1 MGIAVTLHSNLNLL
15 LHKPFLRSG
24 PSSHPP
30 LPASTE
36 ENDTGVCTNGALET
50 ARIADTQ
57 SRLTELVTY
66 GTDGPTCQAPTCQA
80 LLCADPSE
88 CLFVPPC
95 LYVLA
100 TSLTISQE
108 PWPSMRASHDPLMHA
123 HTCCPPQPA
132 LQRLYDS
139 RAPSPSSHESQAPS
153 RKNCLKSRYM
163 QNNGL
168 VQFLSHRPCLLY
180 PCYPYLLPSSMDL
193 NLPDDHTNGN
203 NDPIIHPRDL
213 KDYLVG
219 PKTNILPAH
228 GWTSTSVLFNHL
240 EENVNKV
247 MAKPMSS
254 VAVVIIARDRPAD
267 RAMGADAIADAI
279 VNVGLATK
287 DDFTLTEKI
296 AADPTK
302 AIIHTRRKDESN
314 GFTFYI
320 FPAFPEHSW
329 YIGTFVGLSDRLTRA
344 EFISALFEKLISDRD
359 VIKIIQEHHDR
370 VPDAPDITFAV
381 RVLLEYA
388 EVKACQDDAIKT
400 WKDHLTSPSFTFV
413 IDCRGRAT
421 PFKPE
426 AARMGRARPMECT
439 ECLGLDH
446 YKDECPIVTSPDFRA
461 VHLNQAE
468 LDSVTVGTTLRTI
481 RDREVIDSDG
491 FSLVAHRASRPRFAS
506 AGQNR
511 RAAAGRFRRQGGF

>member
-1 MGIAVTLHSNLNLL
+1 
-15 LHKPFLRSG
+15 
-24 PSSHPP
+24 
-30 LPASTE
+30 
-36 ENDTGVCTNGALET
+36 
-50 ARIADTQ
+50 
-57 SRLTELVTY
+57 
-66 GTDGPTCQAPTCQA
+66 
-80 LLCADPSE
+80 
-88 CLFVPPC
+88 
-95 LYVLA
+95 
-100 TSLTISQE
+100 
-108 PWPSMRASHDPLMHA
+108 
-123 HTCCPPQPA
+123 
-132 LQRLYDS
+132 
-139 RAPSPSSHESQAPS
+139 
-153 RKNCLKSRYM
+153 
-163 QNNGL
+163 
-168 VQFLSHRPCLLY
+168 
-180 PCYPYLLPSSMDL
+180 MDL
-193 NLPDDHTNGN
+193 NLPDDHANGN
-203 NDPIIHPRDL
+203 NAPIIHPRDL

-228 GWTSTSVLFNHL
+228 GWTSASVLFNHL
-240 EENVNKV
+240 EENLNKV
-247 MAKPMSS
+247 MAKPI
-254 VAVVIIARDRPAD
+254 IIARDHPAD

-287 DDFTLTEKI
+287 DDFTVIPPTPKEGDPDAPILPYTNLVLCNSSQLTETI

-302 AIIHTRRKDESN
+302 VNYLHDPHAHMSNPTQAIIHTRRKDETD

-320 FPAFPEHSW
+320 FPPFPEHSW
-329 YIGTFVGLSDRLTRA
+329 YIGPFVGLSDRLTRA
-344 EFISALFEKLISDRD
+344 EFISALFNKLVSDRD
-359 VIKIIQEHHDR
+359 VINIIQEHYDR
-370 VPDAPDITFAV
+370 VPEAPDITFAV

-388 EVKACQDDAIKT
+388 KVKACQVWMPTRRGANSQRQNAVHLYMPPLSLQDDAIKT

-426 AARMGRARPMECT
+426 AARTGRARPMECT

-491 FSLVAHRASRPRFAS
+491 FSLVAHRATRPRFAS

-511 RAAAGRFRRQGGF
+511 RAAAGRLRRQGGF